1 MIKSIISKTHLLH
14 YGSGLLLFL
23 EQLPGLADQDVAW
36 ALKADILDTDSDDY
50 TLEDDDDETRV
61 VEAEKAE
68 STNGRTLAQK
78 DPEIIVPSRERK
90 SSIPLP
96 KLALSSYQGDRPFA
110 HYDPSPK
117 QYIKDLVKVAQ
128 DVLNI
133 DSVEIAEE
141 ITRQVAKQFLSI
153 KV

>member
-1 MIKSIISKTHLLH
+1 LKT
-14 YGSGLLLFL
+14 
-23 EQLPGLADQDVAW
+23 DVS
-36 ALKADILDTDSDDY
+36 DTDSDDY

-61 VEAEKAE
+61 AEAENME
-68 STNGRTLAQK
+68 RTNGRTQT
-78 DPEIIVPSRERK
+78 DSSSPEVIVPSRELK
-90 SSIPLP
+90 SNIPLP
-96 KLALSSYQGDRPFA
+96 KAALSSYQGDRPFA

-133 DSVEIAEE
+133 DSAEIAEE

>member
-1 MIKSIISKTHLLH
+1 M
-14 YGSGLLLFL
+14 
-23 EQLPGLADQDVAW
+23 
-36 ALKADILDTDSDDY
+36 DTDSDDY
-50 TLEDDDDETRV
+50 TLEDDDDENRV
-61 VEAEKAE
+61 VETENVE
-68 STNGRTLAQK
+68 STNGRTQT
-78 DPEIIVPSRERK
+78 DSNSSEIIVPSRERK

-96 KLALSSYQGDRPFA
+96 KAALSFYQGDRPFA
-110 HYDPSPK
+110 HYDPTPK

-141 ITRQVAKQFLSI
+141 ITRQVAKQFLII

>member
-1 MIKSIISKTHLLH
+1 M
-14 YGSGLLLFL
+14 
-23 EQLPGLADQDVAW
+23 
-36 ALKADILDTDSDDY
+36 DTDSDDY

-61 VEAEKAE
+61 AEAENVE
-68 STNGRTLAQK
+68 SPRAQTGSSSS
-78 DPEIIVPSRERK
+78 EIIVPLRERK

-96 KLALSSYQGDRPFA
+96 KAALSSYQGDRPFV

-133 DSVEIAEE
+133 DSAEIAEE
-141 ITRQVAKQFLSI
+141 ITRQVAKQFLII

>member
-1 MIKSIISKTHLLH
+1 MPS
-14 YGSGLLLFL
+14 
-23 EQLPGLADQDVAW
+23 LADQDAAW
-36 ALKADILDTDSDDY
+36 ALKADVLDTDSDDY

-61 VEAEKAE
+61 AEAENVE
-68 STNGRTLAQK
+68 SINGRAQT
-78 DPEIIVPSRERK
+78 DSTSSEIIVPSREHK
-90 SSIPLP
+90 SSIPPP
-96 KLALSSYQGDRPFA
+96 KATLSSYQGDRPFP

-133 DSVEIAEE
+133 DSSEIAEE
-141 ITRQVAKQFLSI
+141 ITRQVAKQFLII